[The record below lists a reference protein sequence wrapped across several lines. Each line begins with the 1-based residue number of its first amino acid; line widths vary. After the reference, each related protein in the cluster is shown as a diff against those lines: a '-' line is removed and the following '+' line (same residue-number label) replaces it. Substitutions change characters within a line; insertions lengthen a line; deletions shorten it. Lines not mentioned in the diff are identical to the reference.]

1 MITILTLE
9 RIFQYLFVPHSN
21 DNESLTHRKLSSA
34 SENRMARMTWMKWY
48 IFIDIICN
56 HIPKIQRGCNCV
68 GMLYTCMA
76 WICISIPHNTGKQDL
91 FIFRWHPG
99 RTSCN
104 EEVTC
109 SWLPEAFVTASL
121 VPYDDDVT
129 MRPWSLPSVF
139 MFRRRLL
146 RVLVWRPMS
155 GEVKIISQS
164 DF

>member
-1 MITILTLE
+1 MIMNHSHTQETFISHRE
-9 RIFQYLFVPHSN
+9 SPRIGWPEWHGWSG
-21 DNESLTHRKLSSA
+21 
-34 SENRMARMTWMKWY
+34 
-48 IFIDIICN
+48 IFWSTSINIIYN
-56 HIPKIQRGCNCV
+56 HIPKIPQGCNCV

-76 WICISIPHNTGKQDL
+76 WICNSIPHNTGKQGL

-109 SWLPEAFVTASL
+109 SWLPAAFVTASW

-139 MFRRRLL
+139 MFRRRLI
-146 RVLVWRPMS
+146 RVLVWRPLS
-155 GEVKIISQS
+155 CEVKIIS
-164 DF
+164 

>member
-1 MITILTLE
+1 MIMNHSHTQETFISNRESDGQNDMDEVVYFHL
-9 RIFQYLFVPHSN
+9 QY
-21 DNESLTHRKLSSA
+21 
-34 SENRMARMTWMKWY
+34 
-48 IFIDIICN
+48 IIYN
-56 HIPKIQRGCNCV
+56 HIPKILRGCNCV

-76 WICISIPHNTGKQDL
+76 WICNSISHDTGKQGL

-109 SWLPEAFVTASL
+109 SILPEAFVTASW

-155 GEVKIISQS
+155 CEVKIIS
-164 DF
+164 